1 MVVEG
6 AKEFKKFI
14 EGTYVKLRK
23 LDYLLWFGK
32 SIVLAFSHLM

>member
-23 LDYLLWFGK
+23 LDYANV
-32 SIVLAFSHLM
+32 SA